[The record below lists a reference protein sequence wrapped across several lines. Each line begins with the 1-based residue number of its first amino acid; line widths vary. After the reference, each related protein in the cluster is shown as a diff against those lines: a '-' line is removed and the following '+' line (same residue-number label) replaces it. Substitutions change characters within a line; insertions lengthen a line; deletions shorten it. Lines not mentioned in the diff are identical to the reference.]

1 MLPSWYTLTAGPV
14 PEGIVNLTELIELDL
29 SFNRL
34 SGMCHSLSLFTQTAT
49 YSRTIPLPY
58 LDTGAIPDGIVN
70 LAHLIEVNL
79 IDTYLSGQCLVVVLH
94 CTSYK

>member
-34 SGMCHSLSLFTQTAT
+34 SGTFLSLSLFTQTAT
-49 YSRTIPLPY
+49 YSRTIPLYRILPQA
-58 LDTGAIPDGIVN
+58 LFPTGSS
-70 LAHLIEVNL
+70 
-79 IDTYLSGQCLVVVLH
+79 T
-94 CTSYK
+94 